1 MGDNNNSI
9 HDGESGSNIIDC
21 NLDRK
26 IDSAQ
31 QSQLHSQQQHQHQQ
45 LQSQQSQSQ
54 QSQSHSHS
62 QQSQYSQQSQSQS
75 QSQSY
80 SSQSLKLLPP
90 PPRQRQPK
98 PLSYVLTIEEDLYQR
113 ILQEISDSHNSPCGL
128 YHCCNA
134 SSEDGSHPH
143 ICIAVGI
150 LLVLFTGLF
159 VATIIW
165 PLD

>member
-31 QSQLHSQQQHQHQQ
+31 QSQLHSQQQQQHQQ

-54 QSQSHSHS
+54 QSQSQSHSHS
-62 QQSQYSQQSQSQS
+62 QQSQYSQ

-150 LLVLFTGLF
+150 LLVLFTGIF

>member
-1 MGDNNNSI
+1 MGAILLLEQGNDNNNSI

-31 QSQLHSQQQHQHQQ
+31 QSQLLSQQQHQHQQ

-54 QSQSHSHS
+54 QSQSQSHSHG
-62 QQSQYSQQSQSQS
+62 
-75 QSQSY
+75 QSY

>member
-1 MGDNNNSI
+1 MGAILLLEQGNDNNNSI

-54 QSQSHSHS
+54 
-62 QQSQYSQQSQSQS
+62 QSQS

-150 LLVLFTGLF
+150 LLVLF
-159 VATIIW
+159 
-165 PLD
+165 

>member
-21 NLDRK
+21 NFDRK

-54 QSQSHSHS
+54 QSQSQSHSHS
-62 QQSQYSQQSQSQS
+62 QQSQYSQQSQS

-98 PLSYVLTIEEDLYQR
+98 PLSYVLPIEEDLYQR

-134 SSEDGSHPH
+134 SSKDGSHPH

-159 VATIIW
+159 
-165 PLD
+165 

>member
-1 MGDNNNSI
+1 MGAILLLEQGNDNNNSI

-62 QQSQYSQQSQSQS
+62 Q
-75 QSQSY
+75 SQSY

-128 YHCCNA
+128 YHCCNT

-143 ICIAVGI
+143 ICICCR
-150 LLVLFTGLF
+150 LC
-159 VATIIW
+159 
-165 PLD
+165 PRC

>member
-31 QSQLHSQQQHQHQQ
+31 QQHQHQHQQ

-54 QSQSHSHS
+54 QSQSQSHSHS

>member
-1 MGDNNNSI
+1 MGAILLLEQGNDNNNSI

-31 QSQLHSQQQHQHQQ
+31 QSQLHSQQQHQHQHQQ
-45 LQSQQSQSQ
+45 L
-54 QSQSHSHS
+54 
-62 QQSQYSQQSQSQS
+62 QSQSQS

-150 LLVLFTGLF
+150 LLVLF
-159 VATIIW
+159 
-165 PLD
+165 